1 MRRACDGGATESGGG
16 VGEARGREPEIGAKL
31 AAARE
36 DDETQEI
43 DGPSALSHQ
52 TRAEDAAAAGTVRC
66 EPGANLFRLEIS
78 PSSEF
83 RTISRV
89 L

>member
-1 MRRACDGGATESGGG
+1 VRRACDGGATESGGG

-43 DGPSALSHQ
+43 DGPSALISQQ
-52 TRAEDAAAAGTVRC
+52 TRVKTRPPRGPSDA
-66 EPGANLFRLEIS
+66 
-78 PSSEF
+78 
-83 RTISRV
+83 
-89 L
+89 

>member
-43 DGPSALSHQ
+43 DGPSAL
-52 TRAEDAAAAGTVRC
+52 
-66 EPGANLFRLEIS
+66 
-78 PSSEF
+78 
-83 RTISRV
+83 
-89 L
+89 